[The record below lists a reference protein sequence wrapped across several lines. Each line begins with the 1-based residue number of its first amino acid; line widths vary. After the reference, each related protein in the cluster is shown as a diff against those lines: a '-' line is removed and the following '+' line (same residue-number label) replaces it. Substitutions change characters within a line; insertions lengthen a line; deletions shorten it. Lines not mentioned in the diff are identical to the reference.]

1 MKKPSSSALWRERL
15 ASPLTWHYV
24 GAGILLLLVIGL
36 SVRVGMDWA
45 ATNGRSTDA
54 LAEKQMPKTR
64 LGKRRP
70 KCRCEKLTA

>member
-45 ATNGRSTDA
+45 ATNGRSIA
-54 LAEKQMPKTR
+54 
-64 LGKRRP
+64 RP
-70 KCRCEKLTA
+70 GQACGRGAVANAGLL